1 MWIFKGAILL
11 IKWIIKLFLMI
22 LRVILMP
29 FQWIFK
35 RIWNIVPS
43 AVTKKVGKFYNKW
56 TGIFIKCK
64 NVIKTFINK
73 WRKEK
78 D

>member
-1 MWIFKGAILL
+1 
-11 IKWIIKLFLMI
+11 MI
-22 LRVILMP
+22 LRVILKP

-35 RIWNIVPS
+35 IIWNLLPS
-43 AVTKKVGKFYNKW
+43 AVTKKVGKFYNKG
-56 TGIFIKCK
+56 TGILLKCK